1 MFQAGTDGMFQ
12 AGTDGISFVTRREA
26 AAYQGSCC
34 GTCSFDQRMRRQ
46 LELHAVYEEAPTK
59 ARVLV
64 VRRDGAMTV
73 GMGNRMSND
82 ARALLIAMHL
92 DRALLF
98 AECAYDGVASRL
110 GLPSCST
117 PHLDYSSVMSLPHEV
132 ATVTFGRKEAAA
144 FTAAGHVEQLIF
156 PPERPRKE
164 ACEGLGVQA
173 GSRYSSKKALE
184 GRLSRK
190 RCEARL
196 LSTVSTRTANHTWL
210 TMQHDGHL
218 MTSLSTQLISRGAA
232 CLEPCARFVMLHP
245 NPKPKP
251 KPKPKPSL
259 TPTLTLT
266 TDH

>member
-1 MFQAGTDGMFQ
+1 MFQAGTG
-12 AGTDGISFVTRREA
+12 GISFVTRREA
-26 AAYQGSCC
+26 LAYQGSCC
-34 GTCSFDQRMRRQ
+34 GACGFDQRMRRQ
-46 LELHAVYEEAPTK
+46 LELHAMYEEVPTK

-73 GMGNRMSND
+73 GMGNRMGND

-117 PHLDYSSVMSLPHEV
+117 PHLDYSSVMSLPREV

-144 FTAAGHVEQLIF
+144 FAAAGHVEQLMF
-156 PPERPRKE
+156 PPERPREE
-164 ACEGLGVQA
+164 ACEGLLVQT

-184 GRLSRK
+184 GRLARR

-196 LSTVSTRTANHTWL
+196 YSTITTRTANYTWL

-218 MTSLSTQLISRGAA
+218 MTWLSTQLVSRGAV
-232 CLEPCARFVMLHP
+232 CLEPCARFVTLA
-245 NPKPKP
+245 PKP
-251 KPKPKPSL
+251 
-259 TPTLTLT
+259 
-266 TDH
+266 

>member
-1 MFQAGTDGMFQ
+1 MFQ

-117 PHLDYSSVMSLPHEV
+117 PHLDYSSVMSLPREV

-173 GSRYSSKKALE
+173 GSRYSSKKAL
-184 GRLSRK
+184 
-190 RCEARL
+190 
-196 LSTVSTRTANHTWL
+196 
-210 TMQHDGHL
+210 
-218 MTSLSTQLISRGAA
+218 
-232 CLEPCARFVMLHP
+232 
-245 NPKPKP
+245 
-251 KPKPKPSL
+251 
-259 TPTLTLT
+259 
-266 TDH
+266 

>member
-1 MFQAGTDGMFQ
+1 MS
-12 AGTDGISFVTRREA
+12 GISFVTRREA
-26 AAYQGSCC
+26 AAYQESCC
-34 GTCSFDQRMRRQ
+34 GACVFDRRMRRQ
-46 LELHAVYEEAPTK
+46 LELHALYEEVPTK

-117 PHLDYSSVMSLPHEV
+117 PHLDYSSVMSLPREV

-144 FTAAGHVEQLIF
+144 FAAAGHVEQLIF
-156 PPERPRKE
+156 PPETPREE
-164 ACEGLGVQA
+164 ACEGLVLRA
-173 GSRYSSKKALE
+173 GHRYSSSKALE
-184 GRLSRK
+184 RRLARR

-196 LSTVSTRTANHTWL
+196 LSTVSTRTANLSWL
-210 TMQHDGHL
+210 TMQHESHL
-218 MTSLSTQLISRGAA
+218 LTSLSTQLLSRGVA
-232 CLEPCARFVMLHP
+232 CLEPCARFVELH
-245 NPKPKP
+245 PKPKP
-251 KPKPKPSL
+251 EPKP
-259 TPTLTLT
+259 
-266 TDH
+266 